1 VAYATQIY
9 TVKGFGD
16 RPFTISSGH
25 EIVGKVTAVG
35 SAVSKF
41 KVGEIAGVG
50 CFVDSCRTCKS
61 CKAGDEQLCDEGM
74 TGTYSY
80 EEGQRFQL
88 TVATPQVLPLMKS
101 ILYISD
107 KLELSGVALYCMLE
121 SPPILHYV
129 V

>member
-1 VAYATQIY
+1 M
-9 TVKGFGD
+9 
-16 RPFTISSGH
+16 R
-25 EIVGKVTAVG
+25 IVGKVTAVG

-61 CKAGDEQLCDEGM
+61 CKAGDELCDEGM
-74 TGTYSY
+74 TGTYNSY
-80 EEGQRFQL
+80 ERGQRFLQ
-88 TVATPQVLPLMKS
+88 ATLQVLPLMKS

-107 KLELSGVALYCMLE
+107 KLELSGVAYYVLE
-121 SPPILHYV
+121 SPLILHYV

>member
-1 VAYATQIY
+1 MPLRYH
-9 TVKGFGD
+9 TVKGDWG
-16 RPFTISSGH
+16 PAIYPLVPGH

-74 TGTYSY
+74 TGTYNSY
-80 EEGQRFQL
+80 ERGTKIPTWL
-88 TVATPQVLPLMKS
+88 
-101 ILYISD
+101 
-107 KLELSGVALYCMLE
+107 
-121 SPPILHYV
+121 LHKYYR
-129 V
+129 